1 MAMENKVLSFFPDV
15 VAIENMDFLLAT
27 VSLLEGFSVLLGK
40 KNRSPT
46 FFLVQN
52 SRLHALAKKR
62 SLGFAAWRDGNRTG
76 VPKPPGV
83 AERIKTRKCT
93 SKAENASVSSL
104 ARIQWDSNLRT

>member
-46 FFLVQN
+46 FFFG
-52 SRLHALAKKR
+52 AKQ
-62 SLGFAAWRDGNRTG
+62 
-76 VPKPPGV
+76 PPACSCEKKIPRVCCLEGW
-83 AERIKTRKCT
+83 E
-93 SKAENASVSSL
+93 
-104 ARIQWDSNLRT
+104 